1 MPVTDAPQ
9 TQKLRKVCRKAGRIT
24 PATGTKP
31 PESHEG
37 ILEGP
42 AIMRRLFI
50 LVVTCSLAGLAA
62 APPNSTETRGSNASS
77 QERTPTLDEVRA
89 ITDRAIA
96 AQHMDD
102 AAINSYERIE
112 RHVVRT
118 SATANR
124 VTEDKTYRVVPAGSG
139 TLKLLI
145 KDGGKPVSQDEY
157 LRQLR
162 AWEQILEI
170 TANLKDPR
178 AKADQEKWQ
187 KRTKDREDLVD
198 AARQA
203 YLATWR
209 GRETHDGRVYAK
221 LLLEPKREFQPH
233 SRSAE
238 MLTHARATIWIDEA
252 SGQLE
257 RGNVEIIKDISFGG
271 GILGKIYRG
280 GRLDMQ
286 QAEIA
291 PGVWFP
297 TRYQYDFV
305 GRKFLF
311 GFEVHEYT
319 EIGHYRWLGTPQE
332 ALALVRREL
341 QDGQG
346 IPGDP

>member
-1 MPVTDAPQ
+1 
-9 TQKLRKVCRKAGRIT
+9 
-24 PATGTKP
+24 
-31 PESHEG
+31 
-37 ILEGP
+37 
-42 AIMRRLFI
+42 MRRLFI
-50 LVVTCSLAGLAA
+50 LTLAGSLAGLIAS
-62 APPNSTETRGSNASS
+62 PRNIPEMRTSTVSA

-89 ITDRAIA
+89 MADRAIA
-96 AQHMDD
+96 QQHQDD

-118 SATANR
+118 SATNDR
-124 VTEDKTYRVVPAGSG
+124 VTDDKTYRVVPAGSG

-145 KDGGKPVSQDEY
+145 KEGGRPVSRDEY

-162 AWEQILEI
+162 TWEQVLEV
-170 TANLKDPR
+170 AVNPNDAR

-187 KRTKDREDLVD
+187 KRMKDREDLVD

-203 YLATWR
+203 YHATWL
-209 GRETHDGRVYAK
+209 GREMRDRRVCAK
-221 LLLEPKREFQPH
+221 LLLEPNPQFQPR

-238 MLTHARATIWIDEA
+238 ILTHARATIWIDEA
-252 SGQLE
+252 SGQLA
-257 RGNVEIIKDISFGG
+257 RGNAEIMKDISFGG

-280 GRLDMQ
+280 GRFDME

-291 PGVWFP
+291 LGIWFP

-311 GFEVHEYT
+311 GFEIHEYT
-319 EIGHYRWLGTPQE
+319 EISHYRRLGTPQE

-341 QDGQG
+341 QSGEG